1 MDNQHQLISMNEALG
16 ELGKELKI
24 LEKIEK
30 TSALSHIA
38 VEGLDVILLSLMDIA
53 GDYNEE
59 YMALLKNMASAEG
72 GGLSR
77 IRESYL
83 GAEADHVLQSRMLW
97 ENRSRFTGVLCT
109 LRVFAVNFFFLL
121 ILVLILT
128 AIPLG
133 IHDLPN

>member
-1 MDNQHQLISMNEALG
+1 MDNQHQLISMNKALG

-38 VEGLDVILLSLMDIA
+38 VEGMDVIFLSLMDTA

-59 YMALLKNMASAEG
+59 DMALLKNMASAEG

-83 GAEADHVLQSRMLW
+83 GAEADLVLQSRMLW
-97 ENRSRFTGVLCT
+97 EN
-109 LRVFAVNFFFLL
+109 
-121 ILVLILT
+121 
-128 AIPLG
+128 
-133 IHDLPN
+133 